1 MDYPNV
7 FSPITL
13 RGVTFPN
20 RIMRTS
26 MVSGL
31 ATEDGRVT
39 EDLKERYQREARGGV
54 GSLVVEAAVV
64 SPSRS
69 SFNLRIS
76 DDSFI
81 EELKSM
87 VDLIRKANPET
98 KPGIQIMHF
107 LKIAR
112 SGWRQKVTD
121 FKSEDLPLIVEQHV
135 KAARRALSA
144 GFDFIELHMAHA
156 YTLSSFL
163 SLSNERTDEYGGSLL
178 KNRMRLP
185 IEVYQAVRQE
195 VGDKYPLGV
204 RINGEDFTIKGTTL
218 QQSTRIA
225 RRLSEL
231 GADYISVSAGSRF
244 EDASLP
250 PANTPPDPM
259 SGYSGHRMSPEWYF
273 PDATH
278 AYLAEGIRRHV
289 RDGGYE
295 VPIVT
300 AGKIRMPRQA
310 EQILVDGK
318 ADLIGLCR
326 ALLCD
331 PDWPLKAKESR
342 ATDIVSCTACNW
354 CLEADT
360 RMEKV
365 NCSRWPEGSL
375 VAPTPWTKKD
385 ARASALSKEAE
396 AGQQS

>member
-1 MDYPNV
+1 MDYPNL

-13 RGVTFPN
+13 RRVTFPN

-31 ATEDGRVT
+31 ATEDGHVT
-39 EDLKERYQREARGGV
+39 EDLKKRYQREARGGV

-76 DDSFI
+76 DDGFV
-81 EELKSM
+81 EELQSL
-87 VDLIRKANPET
+87 VDQIRKANPET

-112 SGWRQKVTD
+112 SGWRQRVTD
-121 FKSEDLPLIVEQHV
+121 FKNEELPVIVDQHV
-135 KAARRALSA
+135 QAARRALSA

-163 SLSNERTDEYGGSLL
+163 SLSNERPDEYGGASL

-185 IEVYQAVRQE
+185 ASVYQAVRQE
-195 VGDKYPLGV
+195 VGDNYPLGV

-218 QQSTRIA
+218 LQSTLIA
-225 RRLSEL
+225 KKLAEL

-244 EDASLP
+244 EDAALP
-250 PANTPPDPM
+250 GPNAPPDPM
-259 SGYSGHRMSPEWYF
+259 SGYSGHRMSPEWWF
-273 PDATH
+273 PDGTH
-278 AYLAEGIRRHV
+278 AYLAEGV
-289 RDGGYE
+289 RQYVREGGFE

-300 AGKIRMPRQA
+300 AGKIRMPKQA
-310 EQILVDGK
+310 EQILAGGK
-318 ADLIGLCR
+318 ADMIGLCR

-342 ATDIVSCTACNW
+342 GRDIVPCTACNW
-354 CLEADT
+354 CLEADS

-375 VAPTPWTKKD
+375 IAPTPWTKKD
-385 ARASALSKEAE
+385 ARASALSRDAE
-396 AGQQS
+396 VE